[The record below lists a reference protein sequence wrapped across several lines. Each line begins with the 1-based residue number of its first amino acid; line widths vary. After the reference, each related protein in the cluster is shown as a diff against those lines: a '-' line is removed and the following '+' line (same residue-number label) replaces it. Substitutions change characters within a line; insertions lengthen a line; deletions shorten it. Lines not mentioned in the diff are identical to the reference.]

1 LPENIYTLE
10 EKDDMGAIF
19 DKLQGES
26 LIHPPVFMKNNVHF
40 EVMMGSVAYGCS
52 SNNSDVDLYGF
63 AIPPK
68 DVIFPHLAGHIP
80 GFGSKEP
87 PHFEQFQKHHVLH
100 QSSGKEYDI
109 TIYNIVKYFQLCMEN
124 NPNIIDSLFVPRRC
138 ILHSTAIGEHVREHR
153 KLFLHR
159 GAWFKFKGYAFA
171 QMNKLK
177 NKVLNEW
184 INFCDENGID
194 YFANEEVLKQCGNL
208 SPQIITLGVS
218 VIRKIDQNGN
228 RSKRLNSIVEY
239 GFDVKFAYHV
249 VRLLN
254 EVEQILTEGDLDLER
269 NREQLKAIRR
279 GDWSLE
285 EITEYFGTKE
295 KELESLYTKS
305 ELRASPD
312 EDAIKALL
320 LECLEMHYDN
330 LGGCIVIPDKTLQA
344 LKEIQEIADRAL
356 TSPLSK

>member
-1 LPENIYTLE
+1 
-10 EKDDMGAIF
+10 MGAVF
-19 DKLQGES
+19 DILLGEG
-26 LIHPPVFMKNNVHF
+26 LIHPPGFMKNNVHY

-52 SNNSDVDLYGF
+52 SDNSDVDIYGF

-80 GFGSKEP
+80 GFGSKKP
-87 PHFEQFQKHHVLH
+87 PHFEQFQKHHVSH
-100 QSSGKEYDI
+100 ESSGKEYDLN
-109 TIYNIVKYFQLCMEN
+109 IYNIVKYFQLCMEN

-138 ILHSTAIGEHVREHR
+138 VLHSTAIGEHVREHR

-184 INFCDENGID
+184 IKFCDENAID
-194 YFANEEVLKQCGNL
+194 YFANEAVLKQYKNL
-208 SPQIITLGVS
+208 SPQILDRGVYL
-218 VIRKIDQNGN
+218 VRKIDQSGK
-228 RSKRLNSIVEY
+228 RSKRLYSIAEY

-254 EVEQILTEGDLDLER
+254 EVEQILTEEDLDLER

-279 GDWSLE
+279 GDWDLE

-295 KELESLYTKS
+295 KELESLYTRS
-305 ELRASPD
+305 TLRHSPD

-330 LGGCIVIPDKTLQA
+330 LGDCIVRPDKTLQA
-344 LKEIQEIADRAL
+344 LKNIQELSDRAL
-356 TSPLSK
+356 TGRFSK